1 MSRKYKKEWTPDEDL
16 IVANGFVPNGRT
28 SVETYDRRQKL
39 SGLGLCS
46 RKNRKEWTT
55 EEIELIMK
63 GEKPEGHSFGSCA
76 QKERELKKAVKMK
89 DK

>member
-1 MSRKYKKEWTPDEDL
+1 MGRKYKKEWTQDEDI
-16 IVANGFVPNGRT
+16 IVAKGFVPNGRT
-28 SVETYDRRQKL
+28 SVETYNRRNKL
-39 SGLGLCS
+39 ANLGLCS
-46 RKNRKEWTT
+46 RKNRNEWTP

-89 DK
+89 

>member
-1 MSRKYKKEWTPDEDL
+1 MSRRYKNEWTPDEDL

-28 SVETYDRRQKL
+28 STEAYNRRSKL
-39 SGLGLCS
+39 AKLGLCS

-55 EEIELIMK
+55 EELELLMK

-76 QKERELKKAVKMK
+76 QKERELKKAWKMK
-89 DK
+89 